1 MFNHKRSARRAKI
14 GWFFLIGLAAIF
26 AFLYLWSALF
36 PGPIDPLVT
45 RFFSPDTANEARIYN
60 STPRILYILKFCFQ
74 TSFLIWLLFSSVG
87 QTFLKRLQ
95 EISRNYWLACALSIL
110 SIWLLLKVLSLPFSY
125 YSGYYWQKIWGFS
138 TQTQAAWWID
148 YLKNCGIELLISL
161 VGGLIFFWLV
171 NRLSRNWWLVSAVL
185 FSLWLIIESICW
197 PIVISPLFN
206 HFEPLPNSAILTMVD
221 DLAQRAGLNL
231 SAVLV
236 MDASRQTTLANA
248 YFTGVGTT
256 QRIVIYDTLLRNYSF
271 PEVKAVIA
279 HEMGHW
285 RHNDVVHGLF
295 YGMIGGFIVFGLL
308 TILLRPWLPKNVKK
322 TWLAPEDTVFARVSL
337 AEKFGEGG
345 RLSCPYA
352 SRKYITKLY
361 FLTSSKK
368 PPQLWAALQLALL
381 LLLFV
386 SNPLQSAISREMEL
400 SADRFSLELTGDL
413 NAEIQLQKDLAR
425 IGLSDLS
432 PPRFI
437 VWFSYSHPPALAR
450 INALEQESQHRN

>member
-1 MFNHKRSARRAKI
+1 MYNHKRSARRAKI
-14 GWFFLIGLAAIF
+14 AWCLLIGLAAIF
-26 AFLYLWSALF
+26 AFLYLWSSLF

-60 STPRILYILKFCFQ
+60 SPPRILYIIKFCFQ
-74 TSFLIWLLFSSVG
+74 TSLLIWLLFSPVG
-87 QTFLKRLQ
+87 QTFFKRIQ
-95 EISRNYWLACALSIL
+95 EISRNYWLACTFSIL
-110 SIWLLLKVLSLPFSY
+110 NIWLLLKVLSLPFSY

-138 TQTQAAWWID
+138 TQNQTAWWID
-148 YLKNCGIELLISL
+148 YLKNSGIELLISL

-185 FSLWLIIESICW
+185 FSLWLIIESLCW

-206 HFEPLPNSAILTMVD
+206 HFEPLPNSATLTMVD

-236 MDASRQTTLANA
+236 IDASRQTTLANA
-248 YFTGVGTT
+248 YFTGVGST

-295 YGMIGGFIVFGLL
+295 YGMLGGFIVFALL
-308 TILLRPWLPKNVKK
+308 TILLRPWLTIN
-322 TWLAPEDTVFARVSL
+322 
-337 AEKFGEGG
+337 
-345 RLSCPYA
+345 
-352 SRKYITKLY
+352 
-361 FLTSSKK
+361 SKK

-450 INALEQESQHRN
+450 INALEQESSRHRN

>member
-1 MFNHKRSARRAKI
+1 MFNHKLSARRAKI
-14 GWFFLIGLAAIF
+14 GWCLLIGLAAIF
-26 AFLYLWSALF
+26 AFLYLWSSLF

-45 RFFSPDTANEARIYN
+45 RFFSPDTANAARIYN
-60 STPRILYILKFCFQ
+60 SAPRILYIIKFCFQ
-74 TSFLIWLLFSSVG
+74 TSLIIWLLFSSVG
-87 QTFLKRLQ
+87 QTFFKRLQ
-95 EISRNYWLACALSIL
+95 EISRNYWLACTFSIL
-110 SIWLLLKVLSLPFSY
+110 NIWLLLKVLSLPFSY

-138 TQTQAAWWID
+138 TQNQAAWWID

-185 FSLWLIIESICW
+185 FSLWLIIESLCW

-248 YFTGVGTT
+248 YFTGVGST

-308 TILLRPWLPKNVKK
+308 TILLTPWLTKN
-322 TWLAPEDTVFARVSL
+322 
-337 AEKFGEGG
+337 
-345 RLSCPYA
+345 
-352 SRKYITKLY
+352 
-361 FLTSSKK
+361 SKK

-413 NAEIQLQKDLAR
+413 KAEIQLQKDLAR

-450 INALEQESQHRN
+450 INALEQESSRHKN